1 MKHASKLTASAAL
14 AATLIASGI
23 ANAQTNPSMLKTFNF
38 DQPTFIKPHTF
49 AKAHVVIQVSQ
60 DDPARWTLVLNNVS
74 NMLEYMGQDRI
85 QIVVVAYGP
94 GLKMLLPEGK
104 MGKRIAALNEEGV
117 EFDACHNTMEGMA
130 RKLGH
135 MPVLVPQA
143 VIVPAGII
151 RIVQLEGHG
160 FTYIKP

>member
-1 MKHASKLTASAAL
+1 MTRIWKLAAGGAL
-14 AATLIASGI
+14 AATLFAGGVV
-23 ANAQTNPSMLKTFNF
+23 NAQTNPSMLKTFNF
-38 DQPTFIKPHTF
+38 DQPTFIKPHPF

-60 DDPARWTLVLNNVS
+60 DDPARWTLVLNNVA

-85 QIVVVAYGP
+85 QIVVVSYGP
-94 GLKMLLPEGK
+94 GLKMLLPAGK
-104 MGKRIAALNEEGV
+104 MGKRIAALTQEGV

-135 MPVLVPQA
+135 MPVLVPEA
-143 VIVPAGII
+143 VIVPAGVI
-151 RIVQLEGHG
+151 RIVQLESHG